1 MARLRAYLEQVLRGA
16 YRQMARMP
24 ALFVLIALGLGIF
37 LQNQISHSLGYL
49 ILGCGLCFVALA
61 LGLGLGLSPMLR
73 QSLLLGS
80 VALSLLAL
88 GSLRAGYEPRQQGH
102 KPPRSEALNLKL
114 DSLMQRQGEL
124 SPEVRQLSSAMALGY
139 IPSSGEAKAM
149 RHSFAL
155 SGAAHLLAVSG
166 YHLALVVGLLS
177 LALRS
182 LRGRSYR
189 LYALMLIAGAWAFT
203 ALTGWAIPTERAALM
218 LTLYY
223 LGQILGRVPYLPNTL
238 ALSAVLLLVYRP
250 SDLYSWS
257 AWLSYTAV
265 LSIYLYY
272 QPILRLVGELRNP
285 LLCWAWQALALT
297 LAAQVLTLPLVLHL
311 FGFVSLSFILV
322 ALPLALLSSAFIP
335 LALVAYLSLALGLSP
350 SLLTPAVEALG
361 QLMLSLT
368 SWASSL
374 DLLVLSYRPPLWA
387 LLLAWGAI
395 ALITKT
401 LNSRQGY
408 TSKSLA

>member
-49 ILGCGLCFVALA
+49 VLGCGLCFVALA
-61 LGLGLGLSPMLR
+61 LGLRLSPMLR

-88 GSLRAGYEPRQQGH
+88 GSLRAGYEPRQQGR

-114 DSLMQRQGEL
+114 NSLMQTQGEL

-149 RHSFAL
+149 RHSFVL

-223 LGQILGRVPYLPNTL
+223 LGQVLGRVPYLPNTL

-285 LLCWAWQALALT
+285 LLGWAWQALALT

-322 ALPLALLSSAFIP
+322 ALPLALFSSAFIP
-335 LALVAYLSLALGLSP
+335 LALIAYLSLALGLSP
-350 SLLTPAVEALG
+350 SLLTPAIEALG

-374 DLLVLSYRPPLWA
+374 DLFVLSYRPPLWA
-387 LLLAWGAI
+387 LLLAWGVIAI
-395 ALITKT
+395 ATIYLSQQAQKHTKV
-401 LNSRQGY
+401 LQGG
-408 TSKSLA
+408 